1 MGGEPPA
8 LAGRLPD
15 MDVAVPVLNLDG
27 LLGRVAGLV
36 PGMADR
42 AGALDAGAAF
52 PTEDMDDLR
61 EAGVLGAVCPRRFGG
76 LGLGTEAA
84 AALDTLHLM
93 RLLGRGNLAVGRL
106 IEAHVNAL
114 KLVCVHG
121 NEAARR
127 ACCADAAAGHLFGL
141 WVTGDGLFLQGGALR
156 GGKDICSGAGFA
168 TRALVTVNEGADA
181 PVMRVVDVSAAR
193 VSGSYLALHGMRAAC
208 NAAMDLDGVPAGIA
222 IGQPGDYL
230 RQPVFSAGAW
240 RTSAVTL
247 GGLEALVSAAIS
259 ALKQRGR
266 AGDPHQ
272 QIRIGHMTMAQHT
285 AYLWMRQAAEIAE
298 AEHGE
303 PARIAA
309 FVNLARMAVER
320 AGLESI
326 QLAQQCLGL
335 GAMVQGNG
343 PERMMRDLA
352 TYLRQPAP
360 DLTLTEAAAYFT
372 QYDMPAP

>member
-1 MGGEPPA
+1 
-8 LAGRLPD
+8 
-15 MDVAVPVLNLDG
+15 
-27 LLGRVAGLV
+27 
-36 PGMADR
+36 
-42 AGALDAGAAF
+42 
-52 PTEDMDDLR
+52 
-61 EAGVLGAVCPRRFGG
+61 
-76 LGLGTEAA
+76 
-84 AALDTLHLM
+84 
-93 RLLGRGNLAVGRL
+93 
-106 IEAHVNAL
+106 
-114 KLVCVHG
+114 
-121 NEAARR
+121 
-127 ACCADAAAGHLFGL
+127 
-141 WVTGDGLFLQGGALR
+141 
-156 GGKDICSGAGFA
+156 
-168 TRALVTVNEGADA
+168 
-181 PVMRVVDVSAAR
+181 
-193 VSGSYLALHGMRAAC
+193 
-208 NAAMDLDGVPAGIA
+208 
-222 IGQPGDYL
+222 
-230 RQPVFSAGAW
+230 
-240 RTSAVTL
+240 VTL